1 MKSKVLLIGPFPDP
15 ISGVSLANKIVRD
28 LLKEEENFEVSF
40 INTSNPNFSE
50 DLGSFSLKKMF
61 FYLKLNFNLYKVFK
75 NNIIYITPGQ
85 TFFGI
90 VKYSVFILLSKLLR
104 KELIIHVHGNH
115 LIDCYNSLQG
125 VKKRIFK
132 NLVSKFSKGIVLSE
146 SLKRNL
152 SPFIED
158 EKIFILYN
166 FAEDYLKIGETKKKF
181 EKVKLVFLSNLMQ
194 EKGILF
200 LLDALKRLEENE
212 IPYEAKIA
220 GNIDENLKNII
231 VKKLNKLNHTEYIGI
246 VNGNIKK
253 ELLLWSNTFILPTFY
268 KMEGQPIS
276 ILEALA
282 SQNFIIT
289 TKHAGITDIIH
300 QNVHGKFVE
309 QQNVESIYI
318 IIRNLTENLNELKEI
333 AQNNSKYFQQ
343 KFSLDL
349 FKENFIKI
357 LNA

>member
-28 LLKEEENFEVSF
+28 LLKETENFDVSF

-61 FYLKLNFNLYKVFK
+61 FYLKLNFNLYKVLK

-90 VKYSVFILLSKLLR
+90 IKYSVFILLSKFLR

-125 VKKRIFK
+125 IKKRVFK
-132 NLVSKFSKGIVLSE
+132 NLISKFSKGIVLSE

-166 FAEDYLKIGETKKKF
+166 FAEDYLKIGETKKEF

-200 LLDALKRLEENE
+200 LLDALKKLEKNK
-212 IPYEAKIA
+212 INYEAKIA

-231 VKKLNKLNHTEYIGI
+231 VKKLNKLNHTEYIGV
-246 VNGNIKK
+246 VNGNNKK

-282 SQNFIIT
+282 SQNYIIT
-289 TKHAGITDIIH
+289 TKHAGITDIID
-300 QNVHGKFVE
+300 QNIHGKFVE
-309 QQNVESIYI
+309 QQSIESIYKAV
-318 IIRNLTENLNELKEI
+318 LDLSLNLNELKEI
-333 AQNNSKYFQQ
+333 AQNNSTYFQQ
-343 KFSLDL
+343 KFSLDR
-349 FKENFIKI
+349 FKGNFIKI